1 MDQEQVTVLKKELVK
16 LQQTLRLR
24 GGDDQE
30 KEEII
35 TDLRKE
41 GEALA
46 KQNGKLSETIRKL
59 RAKDKTHDVEVTR
72 LKSDLQKNVAEVE
85 RLKKSLNSKNEVE
98 GSQSETIKTLTE
110 ANKAWETESKKLKSD
125 LEDNVEKVLGLRS
138 SLEGAYR

>member
-1 MDQEQVTVLKKELVK
+1 MKFNAGLEERF
-16 LQQTLRLR
+16 LQTFP
-24 GGDDQE
+24 G
-30 KEEII
+30 
-35 TDLRKE
+35 LRKE